1 ETLTLIVMKPILS
14 LWSQRSFQIVVLLP
28 LFLAFGFQAENYGNL
43 SLEVPSNYYRVK
55 SNQLKFMY
63 TKEYGGDNES
73 LDYFFVNDRLEVYNS
88 GPTVLV
94 DKGINYV
101 SINISSAAVCPAND
115 YYLLVV
121 KNSKGE
127 KQYMRF
133 FKP

>member
-1 ETLTLIVMKPILS
+1 MKSILFNR
-14 LWSQRSFQIVVLLP
+14 SQRLFQVAILFS
-28 LFLAFGFQAENYGNL
+28 LFLAFGFQAQNYGNL
-43 SLEVPSNYYRVK
+43 SLEVPSNYYKVQG
-55 SNQLKFMY
+55 NLLKFMY
-63 TKEYGGDNES
+63 TKEYGGNSEP
-73 LDYFFVNDRLEVYNS
+73 LNYFFVNDRLEVYNT

-94 DKGINYV
+94 NKGINKV
-101 SINISSAAVCPAND
+101 SIDISSASVCPAND